1 MINTSKIK
9 QNKFAYLKISILLF
23 SLAIL
28 SYNYAADKLYMEIY
42 VKSMNVV
49 LFIFAYSA
57 ILLFWRNNDVR
68 CDEQKMIQ
76 YYFVFSLPALF
87 MSNFLSIDSYM
98 RYIALI
104 TFSPLGF
111 YAGIEFGRIWAI
123 SKKKDIIITLM
134 LVPSLSVSYLILQ
147 KGVAAVIE
155 DSSRDYV
162 FGFLIFV
169 PLLLYYK
176 NKFLSVIFLVLYL
189 YITIVSLKRTGVLCV
204 SIVGLGFALLS
215 FQMNDGRFFRRVFTL
230 ILALLS
236 LGVLYKH
243 MPFISDQIDRIIY
256 RFENFQ
262 DNSNDVRDLM
272 YKQTL
277 RHFENSSLYNQ
288 LFGHGCLGTSRI
300 FDHPTHNDFLEILYD
315 YGAIPLLFFVLFV
328 CKYFKRCFITL
339 LNSPTNSILLFVIIS
354 NFLIMSFG
362 SCMITTPYTV
372 FSNML
377 VLGFSIGC
385 FANEINQSQYVN

>member
-28 SYNYAADKLYMEIY
+28 SYNYAADKLYMDIY

-176 NKFLSVIFLVLYL
+176 NK
-189 YITIVSLKRTGVLCV
+189 
-204 SIVGLGFALLS
+204 LL
-215 FQMNDGRFFRRVFTL
+215 
-230 ILALLS
+230 
-236 LGVLYKH
+236 
-243 MPFISDQIDRIIY
+243 
-256 RFENFQ
+256 
-262 DNSNDVRDLM
+262 
-272 YKQTL
+272 
-277 RHFENSSLYNQ
+277 
-288 LFGHGCLGTSRI
+288 
-300 FDHPTHNDFLEILYD
+300 
-315 YGAIPLLFFVLFV
+315 
-328 CKYFKRCFITL
+328 
-339 LNSPTNSILLFVIIS
+339 
-354 NFLIMSFG
+354 
-362 SCMITTPYTV
+362 
-372 FSNML
+372 
-377 VLGFSIGC
+377 
-385 FANEINQSQYVN
+385 

>member
-28 SYNYAADKLYMEIY
+28 SYNYAADKLYMDIY

-176 NKFLSVIFLVLYL
+176 NKLLSVIFLVLYL

-215 FQMNDGRFFRRVFTL
+215 FQMNDGRFFRRVFKL

-243 MPFISDQIDRIIY
+243 MPFISDKIDII
-256 RFENFQ
+256 
-262 DNSNDVRDLM
+262 
-272 YKQTL
+272 
-277 RHFENSSLYNQ
+277 
-288 LFGHGCLGTSRI
+288 I
-300 FDHPTHNDFLEILYD
+300 
-315 YGAIPLLFFVLFV
+315 
-328 CKYFKRCFITL
+328 
-339 LNSPTNSILLFVIIS
+339 
-354 NFLIMSFG
+354 
-362 SCMITTPYTV
+362 
-372 FSNML
+372 
-377 VLGFSIGC
+377 
-385 FANEINQSQYVN
+385 